1 MEIIEPWV
9 TLSDSEL
16 DQDDLEKLSN
26 KRALMFL
33 LWFVILD
40 HTSSCLLQGLIFVLW
55 KVQIHPELIALGSP
69 GSNVP

>member
-16 DQDDLEKLSN
+16 EWDDLEKLSN
-26 KRALMFL
+26 KPALMFL
-33 LWFVILD
+33 LWFVIPN
-40 HTSSCLLQGLIFVLW
+40 HTPSCLLQGLIFVLW
-55 KVQIHPELIALGSP
+55 KVQMQPEIIALGSP